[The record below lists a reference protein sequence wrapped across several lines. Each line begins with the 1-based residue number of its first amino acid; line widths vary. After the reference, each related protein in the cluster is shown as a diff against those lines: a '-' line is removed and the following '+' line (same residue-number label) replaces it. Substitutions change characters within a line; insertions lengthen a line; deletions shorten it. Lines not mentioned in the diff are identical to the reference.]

1 MRIKKERVMPQKE
14 FQVTGLYG
22 EQDISILENA
32 LQQIVNVRLVEYLPE
47 TKRVTVEWSAPTEW
61 KDIEAKLETLGYFP
75 GE

>member
-1 MRIKKERVMPQKE
+1 MPQKE

-32 LQQIVNVRLVEYLPE
+32 LQQIANVRLVEFLPE